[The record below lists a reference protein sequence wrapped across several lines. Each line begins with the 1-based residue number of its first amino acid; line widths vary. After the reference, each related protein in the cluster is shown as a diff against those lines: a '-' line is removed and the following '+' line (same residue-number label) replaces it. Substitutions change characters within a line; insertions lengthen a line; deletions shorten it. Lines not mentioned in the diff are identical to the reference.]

1 MDLKQLQ
8 EIIANIMD
16 VDADEITLET
26 SFDDDLGCDS
36 LDKAEIIMAC
46 EDELD
51 IQMTDDFSKDIVT
64 VGDALNE
71 INKFLHE

>member
-8 EIIANIMD
+8 EIIASVMD
-16 VDADEITLET
+16 VEADEITLET

-51 IQMTDDFSKDIVT
+51 IQMNDDFAKDIVT
-64 VGDALNE
+64 VGDALNA
-71 INKFLHE
+71 INKFLN

>member
-8 EIIANIMD
+8 EIIASIMD

-51 IQMTDDFSKDIVT
+51 IQMSDDFAKDIVT
-64 VGDALNE
+64 VGDALNA
-71 INKFLHE
+71 INKFLN